1 MFCSTSDEAPEVTG
15 KEEEKEEAP
24 KSFAASISD
33 GIAAALGVGEEKK
46 AEKAKTRFSLGTV
59 DLLPKIKRGFMGEE
73 EKEDAVVLG
82 WKADVRSRKEREE
95 LLRCVSC
102 SFEC

>member
-1 MFCSTSDEAPEVTG
+1 MTG

-24 KSFAASISD
+24 KSLLASVSD
-33 GIAAALGVGEEKK
+33 GISSALGVGEESPG
-46 AEKAKTRFSLGTV
+46 KAKPRFSLASV

-82 WKADVRSRKEREE
+82 WKADIRSRKEREE
-95 LLRCVSC
+95 LLRCVC
-102 SFEC
+102 YVVLLMLF